1 MTGARGLVG
10 HPGSNHLAYQLVAA
24 LQKAGFDVG
33 FETGLFWTGTGL
45 LPKLTALLPGTLRAK
60 VERELKRRSHAGVDP
75 ASVAFQPV
83 PELMYVAATR
93 LKLSAERQLAA
104 IAWRNDVFDAQ
115 FAQRVLAERPAF
127 TIGHDSSALAA
138 QRATQSY
145 GGLAILNQVIGHIR
159 SGLDLFAEE
168 ARLAPEFAET
178 LPLPPARVI
187 EQCGIE
193 AREAD
198 RVIVP
203 SDYVRDTMIANGTD
217 PSRIFVLPYGVDTQ
231 RFRPP
236 EAPRAPDGKFR
247 VLFVGA
253 LTQRKGIKYLLEAA
267 KRADIPGLELVCVGK
282 LTGDPAAYGPYE
294 KHFRHVRHVP
304 FHEVHRLFQTADAFA
319 YPSLHEGSAFATY
332 EALASG
338 LPVVCTPNTGSVVR
352 EGSEGFLVPVRDV
365 DALVERLRLL
375 ARDGDLRARMAKAA
389 RARAEEFTWA
399 HYGQRLSAWLGAQL
413 SRSPEMPN
421 PAP

>member
-1 MTGARGLVG
+1 MNRAGVRGLVG

-24 LQKAGFDVG
+24 LQGAGYDVG
-33 FETGLFWTGTGL
+33 FETGLFWTGAGL
-45 LPKLTALLPGTLRAK
+45 LPKITALLPGRLRAT
-60 VERELKRRSHAGVDP
+60 VERELKRRSHPGVDP
-75 ASVAFQPV
+75 ARVTFQPV

-93 LKLSAERQLAA
+93 LRLSAERQLAA

-115 FAQRVLAERPAF
+115 FAQRVLAERPRF
-127 TIGHDSSALAA
+127 TIGHDSSALTA

-145 GGLAILNQVIGHIR
+145 GGLAILNQVIGHIEA
-159 SGLDLFAEE
+159 GLAIFAEE
-168 ARLAPEFAET
+168 ARRAPEFAET

-187 EQCGIE
+187 AQCGVE

-203 SDYVRDTMIANGTD
+203 SDYVRDTMVAHGTE
-217 PSRIFVLPYGVDTQ
+217 PARIFVLPYGVDTA

-247 VLFVGA
+247 VLFVGG

-282 LTGDPAAYGPYE
+282 LAGDAAAFAPYADV
-294 KHFRHVRHVP
+294 FRHVRHVP
-304 FHEVHRLFQTADAFA
+304 FHEVHRLFQTADVFA
-319 YPSLHEGSAFATY
+319 YPSLHEGSAFASY

-352 EGSEGFLVPVRDV
+352 EGMEGFLVPPRDV

-375 ARDGDLRARMAKAA
+375 ARDPDLRARMAKAA

-399 HYGQRLSAWLGAQL
+399 HYGRRLSAWLDAQL
-413 SRSPEMPN
+413 
-421 PAP
+421 A

>member
-1 MTGARGLVG
+1 MNRQDVRGLVG
-10 HPGSNHLAYQLVAA
+10 HPGSNHLAYQMVAA
-24 LQKAGFDVG
+24 LQQAGYDTS

-45 LPKLTALLPGTLRAK
+45 LPRLTGLLPSALRDRI
-60 VERELKRRSHAGVDP
+60 ERELKRRSHPGVDP
-75 ASVAFQPV
+75 ARVSFQPA
-83 PELMYVAATR
+83 PELMYVASTR

-115 FAQRVLAERPAF
+115 FAQRVLAERPRF

-187 EQCGIE
+187 EQCATE

-203 SDYVRDTMIANGTD
+203 SDYVRDTVVAHGTEAA
-217 PSRIFVLPYGVDTQ
+217 RVFVLPYGVDTR

-236 EAPRAPDGKFR
+236 ERPREPDGKFR

-267 KRADIPGLELVCVGK
+267 KRADIKGLELVCVGK
-282 LTGDPAAYGPYE
+282 LAGDAAAFAPYADV
-294 KHFRHVRHVP
+294 FRHVRHVP
-304 FHEVHRLFQTADAFA
+304 FHEVHLLFQTADVFA
-319 YPSLHEGSAFATY
+319 YPSLHEGSAFASY

-352 EGSEGFLVPVRDV
+352 DGIEGYIVPVRDV
-365 DALVERLRLL
+365 EALVERLRRL
-375 ARDGDLRARMAKAA
+375 ARDPDLRARMALAA
-389 RARAEEFTWA
+389 RTRAEDFTWT
-399 HYGQRLSAWLGAQL
+399 HYGARLATWLDAQI
-413 SRSPEMPN
+413 S
-421 PAP
+421 

>member
-1 MTGARGLVG
+1 VNRAGIRGLVG

-24 LQKAGFDVG
+24 LQAAGYDAS
-33 FETGLFWTGTGL
+33 FETGLFWTGRGLLPGLTGL
-45 LPKLTALLPGTLRAK
+45 LPPAIRAR
-60 VERELKRRSHAGVDP
+60 VERELKRRSHPGVDP
-75 ASVAFQPV
+75 ARVSFQPV
-83 PELMYVAATR
+83 PELMYVASTR

-115 FAQRVLAERPAF
+115 FAQRVLAERPRF
-127 TIGHDSSALAA
+127 TVGHDSSALLA
-138 QRATQSY
+138 QRATRSY

-178 LPLPPARVI
+178 LPLPPQRVI
-187 EQCGIE
+187 AQCATE
-193 AREAD
+193 ALEAD

-203 SDYVRDTMIANGTD
+203 SDYVRDTMVANGVD
-217 PSRIFVLPYGVDTQ
+217 PARVFVLPYGVDTD

-236 EAPRAPDGKFR
+236 ERPRDPDGKFR

-282 LTGDPAAYGPYE
+282 LAGDPAAFVPYADV
-294 KHFRHVRHVP
+294 FRHVPHVP
-304 FHEVHRLFQTADAFA
+304 FHEVHRLFHTADVFA
-319 YPSLHEGSAFATY
+319 YPSLHEGSAFASY

-352 EGSEGFLVPVRDV
+352 DGSEGFVVPVRDV

-375 ARDGDLRARMAKAA
+375 ARDPDLRARMAVAA
-389 RARAEEFTWA
+389 RARAEEFTWR
-399 HYGQRLSAWLGAQL
+399 HYGERLAIWLDAQL
-413 SRSPEMPN
+413 S
-421 PAP
+421 

>member
-1 MTGARGLVG
+1 MNRHAVRGLVG
-10 HPGSNHLAYQLVAA
+10 HPGSNHLAYQMVAA
-24 LQKAGFDVG
+24 LQKAGYDAS

-45 LPKLTALLPGTLRAK
+45 LPKLTGLLPATLRGRI
-60 VERELKRRSHAGVDP
+60 ERELKRRSHPDIDP
-75 ASVAFQPV
+75 ARVSFQLA
-83 PELMYVAATR
+83 PELMYLASTR

-115 FAQRVLAERPAF
+115 FAQRVLAERPRF

-178 LPLPPARVI
+178 LPLPPSRVI
-187 EQCGIE
+187 EQCTIE

-203 SDYVRDTMIANGTD
+203 SDYVRDTMIANGTKAA
-217 PSRIFVLPYGVDTQ
+217 RVFVLPYGVDTQ

-236 EAPRAPDGKFR
+236 ERPREPDGNFR

-267 KRADIPGLELVCVGK
+267 KRADIKGLELVCVGK
-282 LTGDPAAYGPYE
+282 LAGDPAAFAPYADI
-294 KHFRHVRHVP
+294 FRHVRHVP
-304 FHEVHRLFQTADAFA
+304 FHEVHRLFQTADVFA
-319 YPSLHEGSAFATY
+319 YPSLHEGSAFASY

-352 EGSEGFLVPVRDV
+352 DGSEGFIVPVRDV
-365 DALVERLRLL
+365 DALVERLRRL
-375 ARDGDLRARMAKAA
+375 ARDPDLRARMALAA
-389 RARAEEFTWA
+389 RARAEEFTWT
-399 HYGQRLSAWLGAQL
+399 HYGERLATWFDAQL
-413 SRSPEMPN
+413 S
-421 PAP
+421 

>member
-1 MTGARGLVG
+1 MNRSAIHGLVG

-24 LQKAGFDVG
+24 LQSAGFDVG
-33 FETGLFWTGTGL
+33 FETGVFWTGRGV
-45 LPKLTALLPGTLRAK
+45 LPKLTAMLPGRIRASA
-60 VERELKRRSHAGVDP
+60 ERELKRRSHPGVDP
-75 ASVAFQPV
+75 ARVRLQPV
-83 PELMYVAATR
+83 PELMYIAATR
-93 LKLSAERQLAA
+93 LRLSAERQLAA

-115 FAQRVLAERPAF
+115 FAQRVLAERPRF

-145 GGLAILNQVIGHIR
+145 GGLAILNQVIGHIEA
-159 SGLDLFAEE
+159 GLSIFAEE
-168 ARLAPEFAET
+168 ARRAPEFAET

-187 EQCGIE
+187 AQCGVE

-217 PSRIFVLPYGVDTQ
+217 PARIFVLPYGVDTG

-236 EAPRAPDGKFR
+236 SAPRAGDGKFR
-247 VLFVGA
+247 VLFVGG

-282 LTGDPAAYGPYE
+282 MAGDASAFSPYARI
-294 KHFRHVRHVP
+294 FRHVRHVP
-304 FHEVHRLFQTADAFA
+304 FHEVHRLFQTADVFA
-319 YPSLHEGSAFATY
+319 YPSLHEGSAFASY

-352 EGSEGFLVPVRDV
+352 DGTEGFLVPPRDV
-365 DALVERLRLL
+365 DALVERLRVL
-375 ARDGDLRARMAKAA
+375 ARDPDLRARMAKAA
-389 RARAEEFTWA
+389 RARAEEFTWM
-399 HYGQRLSAWLGAQL
+399 HYGNRLAGWLDTQL
-413 SRSPEMPN
+413 GLKS
-421 PAP
+421 

>member
-1 MTGARGLVG
+1 MNRAAIRGLIG

-24 LQKAGFDVG
+24 LQKAGYDAS
-33 FETGLFWTGTGL
+33 FETGLFWTGRGL
-45 LPKLTALLPGTLRAK
+45 LPKLTGLLPAVIRTR
-60 VERELKRRSHAGVDP
+60 VERELKRRSHPGVDP
-75 ASVAFQPV
+75 ARVSFQPV
-83 PELMYVAATR
+83 PELMYVASTR

-115 FAQRVLAERPAF
+115 FAQRVLAERPRF
-127 TIGHDSSALAA
+127 TIGHDSSALLA

-178 LPLPPARVI
+178 LPLPPQRVI
-187 EQCGIE
+187 AQCATE
-193 AREAD
+193 AIVAD

-203 SDYVRDTMIANGTD
+203 SDYVRDTMVANGVD
-217 PSRIFVLPYGVDTQ
+217 PARVFVLPYGVDTN

-236 EAPRAPDGKFR
+236 ERPRDPDGKFR

-282 LTGDPAAYGPYE
+282 LVGDPAAFAPYVDV
-294 KHFRHVRHVP
+294 FRHVRHVP
-304 FHEVHRLFQTADAFA
+304 FHEVHRLFQTADVFA
-319 YPSLHEGSAFATY
+319 YPSLHEGSAFASY

-352 EGSEGFLVPVRDV
+352 DGEEGFVVPVRDV
-365 DALVERLRLL
+365 EALVDRLRRL
-375 ARDGDLRARMAKAA
+375 ARDPDLRARMATAA
-389 RARAEEFTWA
+389 RARAEDFTWA
-399 HYGQRLSAWLGAQL
+399 HYGARLATWLDAQL
-413 SRSPEMPN
+413 S
-421 PAP
+421 

>member
-1 MTGARGLVG
+1 MNRAGIRGLVG

-24 LQKAGFDVG
+24 LQAAGYDAS
-33 FETGLFWTGTGL
+33 FETGLFWTGRGLLPGLTGL
-45 LPKLTALLPGTLRAK
+45 LPPAIRAR
-60 VERELKRRSHAGVDP
+60 VERELKRRSHPGVDP
-75 ASVAFQPV
+75 ARVSFQPV
-83 PELMYVAATR
+83 PELMYVASTR

-115 FAQRVLAERPAF
+115 FAQRVLAERPRF
-127 TIGHDSSALAA
+127 TVGHDSSALLA
-138 QRATQSY
+138 QRAARSY

-168 ARLAPEFAET
+168 ARRAPEFAET
-178 LPLPPARVI
+178 LPLPPQRVI
-187 EQCGIE
+187 AQCATE
-193 AREAD
+193 AHEAD

-203 SDYVRDTMIANGTD
+203 SDYVRDTMVANGVD
-217 PSRIFVLPYGVDTQ
+217 PARVFVLPYGVDTD

-236 EAPRAPDGKFR
+236 ERPRDPDGKFR

-282 LTGDPAAYGPYE
+282 LAGDPAAFAPYADV
-294 KHFRHVRHVP
+294 FRHVPHVP
-304 FHEVHRLFQTADAFA
+304 FHEVHRLFQTADVFA
-319 YPSLHEGSAFATY
+319 YPSLHEGSAFASY

-352 EGSEGFLVPVRDV
+352 DGKEGFLVPVRDT

-375 ARDGDLRARMAKAA
+375 ARDPDLRARMAVAA
-389 RARAEEFTWA
+389 RARAEEFTWS
-399 HYGQRLSAWLGAQL
+399 HYGERLAIWIDAQL
-413 SRSPEMPN
+413 S
-421 PAP
+421 

>member
-1 MTGARGLVG
+1 MKRHSVRGLVG
-10 HPGSNHLAYQLVAA
+10 HPGSNHLAYQMVAA
-24 LQKAGFDVG
+24 LQKAGYDTS

-45 LPKLTALLPGTLRAK
+45 LPKLTGLLPAALRDRI
-60 VERELKRRSHAGVDP
+60 ERELKRRSHPGIDP
-75 ASVAFQPV
+75 ARVSFQPV
-83 PELMYVAATR
+83 PELMYVASTR
-93 LKLSAERQLAA
+93 LRLSAERQLAA

-115 FAQRVLAERPAF
+115 FAQRVLAERPHF

-168 ARLAPEFAET
+168 ARLVPEFAET

-187 EQCGIE
+187 EQCAIE

-203 SDYVRDTMIANGTD
+203 SDYVRDTMVAHGTD
-217 PSRIFVLPYGVDTQ
+217 ASRVFVLPYGVDTQ
-231 RFRPP
+231 RFHPP
-236 EAPRAPDGKFR
+236 ERPREPDGKFR

-267 KRADIPGLELVCVGK
+267 KRADIKGLELVCVGK
-282 LTGDPAAYGPYE
+282 LAGDPAAFAPYSGV
-294 KHFRHVRHVP
+294 FRHVRHVP
-304 FHEVHRLFQTADAFA
+304 FHEVHRLFQTADVFA
-319 YPSLHEGSAFATY
+319 YPSLHEGSAFASY

-352 EGSEGFLVPVRDV
+352 DGNEGFIVPVRDV
-365 DALVERLRLL
+365 DALVERLRRL
-375 ARDGDLRARMAKAA
+375 ARDPDLRARMALAA
-389 RARAEEFTWA
+389 RARAEEFTWT
-399 HYGQRLSAWLGAQL
+399 HYGARLSTWLDAQL
-413 SRSPEMPN
+413 S
-421 PAP
+421 

>member
-1 MTGARGLVG
+1 MNRHAVRGLVG
-10 HPGSNHLAYQLVAA
+10 HPGSNHLAYQMVAA
-24 LQKAGFDVG
+24 LQKAGYDAS

-45 LPKLTALLPGTLRAK
+45 LAKLTGVLPASLRAK
-60 VERELKRRSHAGVDP
+60 VERELKRRTHPGVDP
-75 ASVAFQPV
+75 ARVSFLPF
-83 PELMYVAATR
+83 PELMYVASTR
-93 LKLSAERQLAA
+93 LGLSAERQLAA

-115 FAQRVLAERPAF
+115 FAQRVLAERPRF

-168 ARLAPEFAET
+168 ARRAPEFAET

-187 EQCGIE
+187 EQCATE

-203 SDYVRDTMIANGTD
+203 SDYVRDTMVANGTEA
-217 PSRIFVLPYGVDTQ
+217 SRVFVLPYGVDTQ

-236 EAPRAPDGKFR
+236 ERPREPDGKFR

-267 KRADIPGLELVCVGK
+267 KRAGIKGLELVCVGK
-282 LTGDPAAYGPYE
+282 LAGSPAAFAPYE
-294 KHFRHVRHVP
+294 GVLRHVRHVP
-304 FHEVHRLFQTADAFA
+304 FHEVHRLFQIADVFA
-319 YPSLHEGSAFATY
+319 YPSLHEGSAFASY

-338 LPVVCTPNTGSVVR
+338 LPVVCTPNTGAVVR
-352 EGSEGFLVPVRDV
+352 DAREGFIVPVRDV

-375 ARDGDLRARMAKAA
+375 ARDPDLRARMALAA
-389 RARAEEFTWA
+389 RARAEDFTWA
-399 HYGQRLSAWLGAQL
+399 HYGARLAAWLDAQL
-413 SRSPEMPN
+413 S
-421 PAP
+421 

>member
-1 MTGARGLVG
+1 MNRHAIRGLVG
-10 HPGSNHLAYQLVAA
+10 HPGSNHLAYQMVAA
-24 LQKAGFDVG
+24 LQKAGYDTS
-33 FETGLFWTGTGL
+33 FETGLFWTGAGLLAKLTGL
-45 LPKLTALLPGTLRAK
+45 LPAALRAR
-60 VERELKRRSHAGVDP
+60 VERELKRRSHPGIDP
-75 ASVAFQPV
+75 ARVSFQPA
-83 PELMYVAATR
+83 PELLYLASTR

-115 FAQRVLAERPAF
+115 FAQRVLAERPRF

-145 GGLAILNQVIGHIR
+145 GGLAILNQVIGHIQ

-187 EQCGIE
+187 EQCATE

-203 SDYVRDTMIANGTD
+203 SDYVRDTMIANGTKAT
-217 PSRIFVLPYGVDTQ
+217 RVFVLPYGVDTE

-236 EAPRAPDGKFR
+236 EQPREPDGKFR

-267 KRADIPGLELVCVGK
+267 KRADVKGLELVCVGK
-282 LTGDPAAYGPYE
+282 LAGDPAAFAPYAGV
-294 KHFRHVRHVP
+294 FRHVRHVP
-304 FHEVHRLFQTADAFA
+304 FHEVHRLFQTADIFA
-319 YPSLHEGSAFATY
+319 YPSLHEGSAFASY

-352 EGSEGFLVPVRDV
+352 DGREGFIVPVRDV

-375 ARDGDLRARMAKAA
+375 ARDPDLRARMALAA
-389 RARAEEFTWA
+389 RARAEEFTWT
-399 HYGQRLSAWLGAQL
+399 HYGERLATWLDAQL
-413 SRSPEMPN
+413 S
-421 PAP
+421 